1 MIRSLTEKFSFCR
14 RIKVFSFIYLNHFC
28 KSVIRADKSKIIPYK
43 NAVIDIDKTAKI
55 YIKDGDIEIGCDLL
69 KKSKAETRLRLRDGA
84 VFSSEGGCKIS
95 YGSTLEI
102 LQDAVLAAKFFTMN
116 SNSVLVTAKKI
127 TLGNDVMIA
136 RNVVLYD
143 SDFHSVLDEQGAARN
158 LPEPVEIGNHVWI
171 GTNVTVL
178 KGTKIGAGSVIGAG
192 IVISENVPENVIKNR
207 DGIKPNKN
215 GWSRKSPS
223 LTGQ

>member
-1 MIRSLTEKFSFCR
+1 MFYKLSFYKK
-14 RIKVFSFIYLNHFC
+14 IKLVSFFYLNYFC
-28 KSVIRADKSKIIPYK
+28 KSVVRTDKSKLIPYK

-84 VFSSEGGCKIS
+84 VFSSDGGCKIS
-95 YGSTLEI
+95 YGCTLEI
-102 LQDAVLAAKFFTMN
+102 LQDAVLDAKYFTMN
-116 SNSVLVTAKKI
+116 SNSVLVAAKKI

-143 SDFHSVLDEQGAARN
+143 SDFHSVLDEQGVARN
-158 LPEPVEIGNHVWI
+158 FPEPVEIGDHVWI

-178 KGTKIGAGSVIGAG
+178 KGIKIGGGSVIGAG

-223 LTGQ
+223 